1 MHYLLS
7 FVPVLAQQGNNGGQP
22 GGGGGLVG
30 IGYMVLLVGI
40 MYFLLLRPQQ
50 QKAKQHRELVSRLKS
65 GDQVVT
71 NGGIHGE
78 VTGVDEANVRLKVAE
93 NVELKVVRSAIGSVL
108 NDDVD
113 EPRTEKKTRKAK
125 S

>member
-1 MHYLLS
+1 MHHLVS
-7 FVPVLAQQGNNGGQP
+7 VMPVLAQTQQGGNGG
-22 GGGGGLVG
+22 GGAGGLVG

-50 QKAKQHRELVSRLKS
+50 QKAKQHREMVSRLKA

-78 VTGVDEANVRLKVAE
+78 VTGVDETDVTLKVAE
-93 NVELKVVRSAIGSVL
+93 NVELKVVKSAIGSVL
-108 NDDVD
+108 NQDDD
-113 EPRTEKKTRKAK
+113 ADAENTKKSK